1 MIALLHSTLS
11 PDKIPYLVCTFQRS
25 VGRDIAVSII
35 ANDTTLGPNP
45 AMKTSQF
52 YVPPPWMTF
61 TIKLGTQCWVGGQE
75 T

>member
-35 ANDTTLGPNP
+35 ANDTTLGPTLS
-45 AMKTSQF
+45 MKTF
-52 YVPPPWMTF
+52 VPIVLYP
-61 TIKLGTQCWVGGQE
+61 
-75 T
+75 